1 MTLTSPGTD
10 LNGEIDVLELGRSQ
24 LVAWVSGDLR
34 RPLRGLQDLVESID
48 AALAADPSQ
57 LHRHRVSMLRQIDRL
72 SELLDDLAVLARPD
86 QAGTT
91 PVGQSQAEG
100 DFDLAYQGTPPT
112 GDGPQ

>member
-24 LVAWVSGDLR
+24 LVAWVSADLR

-48 AALAADPSQ
+48 AEVAADPSQ
-57 LHRHRVSMLRQIDRL
+57 LHRHRVRMLRQIHRL

-86 QAGTT
+86 QAGTAA
-91 PVGQSQAEG
+91 VGPSDPEG
-100 DFDLAYQGTPPT
+100 DFDLAYQGSVPASDTP
-112 GDGPQ
+112 Q